1 MLLGQYKLNTIK
13 VLTSK
18 ALIDWYTSHD
28 DFVSVNNVSRDYNEI
43 KEEIKDPE
51 TSVEYII

>member
-1 MLLGQYKLNTIK
+1 MLLGQYKLSTIK

-28 DFVSVNNVSRDYNEI
+28 DFVSVNNASRDYNEI